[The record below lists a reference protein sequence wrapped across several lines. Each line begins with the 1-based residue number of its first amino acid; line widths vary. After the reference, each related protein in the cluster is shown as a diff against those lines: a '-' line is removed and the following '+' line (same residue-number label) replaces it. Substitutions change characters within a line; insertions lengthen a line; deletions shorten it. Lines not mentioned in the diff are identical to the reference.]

1 MTFLNKVKWI
11 LAILVIFIVI
21 LATNLIDRSNFQ
33 RVKDSVVYIYESQ
46 LVAKGIILEIS
57 IAIQDKEVA
66 VLTKDSSF
74 FKSHNNILN
83 KDLEIFMSNLA
94 ETKRTFKEEQIYKEL
109 ESNLNLLYNAENS
122 FVNNNYVNNK
132 GVLKELTSIKDN
144 LYTLSKIQLDE
155 GSKQMSISKKAIDV
169 MDLFTHMEIYFLIFL
184 AIVIQVIILSNPKKT
199 ENQLEEF

>member
-199 ENQLEEF
+199 EN